1 MQTFLTAAAMV
12 PASIPSP
19 DWSGFDIPLPWG
31 SLRIHAY
38 ALCILAGIIVGLWLT
53 SVRWAKRGTPEGS
66 VWDIV
71 IWAIPFG
78 IIGGR
83 LYHVFSSPDAY
94 FGPGFDGT
102 GDLSLIPQIQR
113 GGLGIWGAVVLGA
126 FGAWI
131 GCRRAGVKLTA
142 FLDAAAPGLLLA
154 QAVGRWGNY
163 FNQELFGGP
172 TTLPWGLQVDSDNAN
187 FPQGFPADT
196 LFHPTFLYESLWNL
210 VGVLILL
217 ALDRRVHFR
226 RGRLFCVYAMYY
238 TLGRV
243 WIEAMRIDD
252 AEQISLFGITTRLN
266 VWTSIFVFVGALA
279 VFIVLGRRKGGN
291 PEDPYLPGRAPAAE
305 AEPAAVDS
313 DSKTASADKTDA
325 AAVDSDS
332 KTAAGDDKAAAAAV
346 DTDKTDDDGAKAP
359 AAVGPVPAGRRAA
372 RAADDAG
379 PAPAVGAAGEPVR
392 DADAVVS
399 DSESRDNL
407 PDNQSGSRRSSAP
420 TEAAPASTGGIASAM
435 EADTGKSGTKATGTA
450 PEADGSR

>member
-1 MQTFLTAAAMV
+1 MQTVLHAAAMI

-38 ALCILAGIIVGLWLT
+38 ALCILAGIVVGLWLT
-53 SVRWAKRGTPEGS
+53 SVRWNKRGTPEGS
-66 VWDIV
+66 LWDIA

-113 GGLGIWGAVVLGA
+113 GGLGIWGAVLLGA
-126 FGAWI
+126 VGAWI

-172 TTLPWGLQVDSDNAN
+172 TTLPWGLQIDAGNAN
-187 FPQGFPADT
+187 FPAGIPADT
-196 LFHPTFLYESLWNL
+196 LFHPTFLYESLWNIA
-210 VGVLILL
+210 GVVILL
-217 ALDRRVHFR
+217 ALDRRFNFR
-226 RGRLFCVYAMYY
+226 RGRLFWLYAMYY

-266 VWTSIFVFVGALA
+266 VWTSIVVFLVALIVFV
-279 VFIVLGRRKGGN
+279 VLGLRKRDEPDTAYLAGHVPADKDRDAADMDGDAPDKGG
-291 PEDPYLPGRAPAAE
+291 EL
-305 AEPAAVDS
+305 AAVSTDGKS
-313 DSKTASADKTDA
+313 IRHADK
-325 AAVDSDS
+325 S
-332 KTAAGDDKAAAAAV
+332 
-346 DTDKTDDDGAKAP
+346 
-359 AAVGPVPAGRRAA
+359 
-372 RAADDAG
+372 
-379 PAPAVGAAGEPVR
+379 
-392 DADAVVS
+392 VS
-399 DSESRDNL
+399 DSESRGNL
-407 PDNQSGSRRSSAP
+407 PDNQSGPGHTSAP
-420 TEAAPASTGGIASAM
+420 TEAVKEPAA
-435 EADTGKSGTKATGTA
+435 GTKPAKAEQAAENSVHQDSGSA
-450 PEADGSR
+450 PDTDRTK

>member
-1 MQTFLTAAAMV
+1 MQTLLTAAALVQNGVLPAGMV

-38 ALCILAGIIVGLWLT
+38 ALCILAGIVVGLWLT
-53 SVRWAKRGTPEGS
+53 SVRWARRGAPEGS
-66 VWDIV
+66 VWDIA

-142 FLDAAAPGLLLA
+142 FIDAAAPGLLLA
-154 QAVGRWGNY
+154 QALGRWGNY

-172 TTLPWGLQVDSDNAN
+172 TTLPWGLQVDPDNAN
-187 FPQGFPADT
+187 FPAGYPADT
-196 LFHPTFLYESLWNL
+196 LFHPTFLYESLWNIA
-210 VGVLILL
+210 GVLILL
-217 ALDRRVHFR
+217 ALDRRFHFR
-226 RGRLFCVYAMYY
+226 RGRLFWLYAMYY

-266 VWTSIFVFVGALA
+266 VWTSIFVFIAALA
-279 VFIVLGRRKGGN
+279 VFIVLGRRKDGN
-291 PEDPYLPGRAPAAE
+291 ADSVYLPGRE
-305 AEPAAVDS
+305 
-313 DSKTASADKTDA
+313 
-325 AAVDSDS
+325 
-332 KTAAGDDKAAAAAV
+332 
-346 DTDKTDDDGAKAP
+346 
-359 AAVGPVPAGRRAA
+359 
-372 RAADDAG
+372 
-379 PAPAVGAAGEPVR
+379 PAPAVSEEADGGELASVKADGGKPAAAGTASSASGPDTPKHSGSAPNVTGHPVR
-392 DADAVVS
+392 DTDSVVS

-407 PDNQSGSRRSSAP
+407 PDNQNGSGLASAQ
-420 TEAAPASTGGIASAM
+420 TEAVPASTGGTPTAAESRN
-435 EADTGKSGTKATGTA
+435 TGKSGGTDAGTA
-450 PEADGSR
+450 PEADSSR